1 MSLIRQLLIQGA
13 QNLVYSLAQARS
25 ISSCKWSEMVPVGGQ
40 EREWGEDKLS
50 RESKGKKERE
60 RLKKKECEIKGG
72 RERLEKEGRMGGRS
86 GGGRKEGNNILS
98 SHSRKENQTPL

>member
-1 MSLIRQLLIQGA
+1 VSLIRQLLIQGA

>member
-1 MSLIRQLLIQGA
+1 
-13 QNLVYSLAQARS
+13 
-25 ISSCKWSEMVPVGGQ
+25 
-40 EREWGEDKLS
+40 LS